1 MRKPKTIVIFNNHYE
16 IKSGQDGY
24 GLDAILMY
32 YRQENDGSGTMNC
45 FIIELP
51 TSCQLLWSRKCC
63 MIYSSISRIGKGYE
77 VLNAS
82 GGKIGITYE

>member
-51 TSCQLLWSRKCC
+51 TSCQLLRQENVGLY
-63 MIYSSISRIGKGYE
+63 IYITNWQGK
-77 VLNAS
+77 
-82 GGKIGITYE
+82 

>member
-32 YRQENDGSGTMNC
+32 YRQENDGSG
-45 FIIELP
+45 P
-51 TSCQLLWSRKCC
+51 
-63 MIYSSISRIGKGYE
+63 
-77 VLNAS
+77 
-82 GGKIGITYE
+82 